1 MILITNNFKVFNEVT
16 EQLSH
21 GSACISEVGNS
32 VRKYILHF
40 QVIPMVT
47 IMMHSLERTE
57 MDYGVIGWKANLK
70 ERITERLGNVEFEE
84 SYSVATLLDPRLI
97 CHPSL

>member
-1 MILITNNFKVFNEVT
+1 MTLINNNFKVFNEVT

-47 IMMHSLERTE
+47 IMMHSLERIE
-57 MDYGVIGWKANLK
+57 MEYAVQKTRYDHRTKVRY
-70 ERITERLGNVEFEE
+70 RTNV
-84 SYSVATLLDPRLI
+84 TN
-97 CHPSL
+97 